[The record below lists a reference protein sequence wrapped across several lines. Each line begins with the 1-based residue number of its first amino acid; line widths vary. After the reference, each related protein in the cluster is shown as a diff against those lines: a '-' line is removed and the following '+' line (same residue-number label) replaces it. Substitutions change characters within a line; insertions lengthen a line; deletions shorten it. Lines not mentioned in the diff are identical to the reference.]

1 MKIAVLGW
9 DRGTED
15 PDSPGLADA
24 GRELGHD
31 TTLVTLEDIAYRPG
45 SAGLEVHLGD
55 EPAARFDAV
64 LSRANLYGEW
74 REGDRLYDGWP
85 DRLERLTMLGGVPG
99 LAVFDP
105 VDVWF
110 RGYSK
115 FLTAQC
121 LSAAGLPA
129 PPTRSARSVA
139 DVAAAVAEWGTAVV
153 KPSFGLRA
161 IDVERVTDADEQSPV
176 ITGMLARYGTLV
188 CTPFYPTQWGEYRVV
203 VAGESAPLT
212 MLKLPAAGSWR
223 VKTLEGAS
231 FEQVDPP
238 ADLVELA
245 IASARAMGMT
255 LAGLDVLPT
264 GDGWVVLEVNPVAGF
279 FDIFGKALQRKIHT
293 ATYAWVEA
301 HCQPS
306 G

>member
-1 MKIAVLGW
+1 MKIGVLGW
-9 DRGTED
+9 DRGAED
-15 PDSPGLADA
+15 PDSPGLAEA
-24 GRELGHD
+24 GRELGHE
-31 TTLVTLEDIAYRPG
+31 TSLFLLEEIAYRPG
-45 SAGLEVHLGD
+45 PSGLEVFLGD
-55 EPAARFDAV
+55 EPARSFDAV

-85 DRLERLTMLGGVPG
+85 DRVERLAMLSSVPG
-99 LAVFDP
+99 LAMFDP
-105 VDVWF
+105 VEVWF

-121 LSAAGLPA
+121 LSEAGLPA
-129 PPTRSARSVA
+129 ARTRSARSVA
-139 DVAAAVAEWGTAVV
+139 DVAAAVAEWGPTVV

-161 IDVERVTDADEQSPV
+161 IDVEKVEDTAARAEVVE
-176 ITGMLARYGTLV
+176 GMLDRYGTLV

-203 VAGESAPLT
+203 VAGDAVPLT

-238 ADLVELA
+238 ADLADLA
-245 IASARAMGMT
+245 LRSARAMGMT

-264 GDGWVVLEVNPVAGF
+264 ADGWVVLEVNPVAGF
-279 FDIFGKALQRKIHT
+279 LDIFGSALRRDIYA
-293 ATYAWVEA
+293 ATYTWVIA
-301 HCQPS
+301 HTPS
-306 G
+306 QS